1 MTRTTR
7 KTVCAITFISFVVAV
22 FAALCFATKG
32 FTVWD
37 ANKWFNYWGHG
48 EPVTVAPDAQA
59 EEQQSARIVA
69 ASNSGVIHDSD
80 DATATVSVQQIA
92 SSIFEYGKDGVTII
106 CSYPPL
112 GAVTEVWLMHG
123 YGNFQMSVVQ
133 SLAQVK
139 FSFVHTIGGQS
150 AYRSFLSYAS
160 MQPCVDAYDWEDGS
174 MPCLKLKVQTVPA
187 GVTGVTASDIV
198 YSDPIIFP
206 TIDVV
211 PELNGTVVTI
221 NGFEN
226 VDIGVTESG
235 DHTSWN
241 GYNVHVTGESVGD
254 CWTLAGDCDC
264 DYTANYTLCSMAAQ
278 MLSVDLT
285 QLSFVDTLGDY
296 TVEFFPVRGYS
307 NRNQGGAEYVVALDV
322 PTVSFS
328 ISRLPSPTNIAFAD
342 GKLTWTAVDGSN
354 GYYVGITANGND
366 HDIIVETNEADVS
379 DIIRRTGDYTVRVR
393 ALGNV
398 GKALAASAR
407 EVNAF
412 NAGNTIT
419 RMTLLTFDVDGD
431 TVSKFVPYG
440 VEIADYLYDVELD
453 GKQFSGW
460 YYDTGFSR
468 AVTQTDKITGD
479 VTIYARLTVLDTQAA
494 STSWWSAHKSQVI
507 LWSCVSVGALIAIG
521 VIAAV
526 FVKRKGK

>member
-69 ASNSGVIHDSD
+69 ASYSGIVHDSD
-80 DATATVSVQQIA
+80 DAMATVSVQQLSA
-92 SSIFEYGKDGVTII
+92 PTFEYTADGVYVL
-106 CSYPPL
+106 SGNYPPI
-112 GAVTEVWLMHG
+112 GSVTYVTVYHG
-123 YGNFQMSVVQ
+123 YGIYLLQGNS
-133 SLAQVK
+133 
-139 FSFVHTIGGQS
+139 FSFVHTSGGISNHRHYIPFDSLKPYLDGVSDFGDAIPGVKLCAQDLS
-150 AYRSFLSYAS
+150 AGTAGYTDSY
-160 MQPCVDAYDWEDGS
+160 
-174 MPCLKLKVQTVPA
+174 T
-187 GVTGVTASDIV
+187 V
-198 YSDPIIFP
+198 YSDVIVFP
-206 TIDVV
+206 TVDVV
-211 PELNGTVVTI
+211 PELNGTIVTV
-221 NGFEN
+221 NSFMPADPYFTTDEVAN
-226 VDIGVTESG
+226 NTYV
-235 DHTSWN
+235 
-241 GYNVHVTGESVGD
+241 GYSVHVKGDGVCDCYPTGFACD
-254 CWTLAGDCDC
+254 CGNTYNAALGTIDGNTLAI
-264 DYTANYTLCSMAAQ
+264 
-278 MLSVDLT
+278 DLT
-285 QLSFVDTLGDY
+285 QLSFVDNLGNY
-296 TVEFFPVRGYS
+296 TVEFIPHYS
-307 NRNQGGAEYVVALDV
+307 ASRENQAAVVFYVVLDI

-342 GKLTWTAVDGSN
+342 GKLTWTAVDGSD

-379 DIIRRTGDYTVRVR
+379 DIIRQTGDYMVRVR

-440 VEIADYLYDVELD
+440 GEIADYLYDVELD

-494 STSWWSAHKSQVI
+494 STSWWVANKKQFI
-507 LWSCVSVGALIAIG
+507 LWSCVSVGALVAIG
-521 VIAAV
+521 VIAAIA
-526 FVKRKGK
+526 VKRKGK